1 MTAPGSESMTVTL
14 PEGTRTE
21 SVITAE
27 ENAAPVTVAVVVA
40 AGVRT
45 ALVTGTETESGTA
58 ADLAHGLTL
67 EVEAEVKYHF
77 TVVMWFILILEFLCV
92 KLT

>member
-21 SVITAE
+21 SVITAG

-67 EVEAEVKYHF
+67 EAEAEVKYHF